1 MLTRVEIHVWKE
13 QAGRDEGTKKGWW
26 SSSEQTGDAHP
37 EDEIGSIEALRE
49 IRPEQAQDSV
59 DGNADFVMKSILELW
74 CVPESCEARVG
85 DPGSTVT
92 SIDRKPDRAPHECIQ
107 AEPFE
112 GDGTKV
118 MFPGESEDV
127 FAFVGVRDERTECA
141 GVVPSVE
148 TDVEDGKSL
157 PGEVPARV

>member
-1 MLTRVEIHVWKE
+1 MTRVEIHVWKE

-37 EDEIGSIEALRE
+37 EDEIGSIESA
-49 IRPEQAQDSV
+49 
-59 DGNADFVMKSILELW
+59 
-74 CVPESCEARVG
+74 EARVG
-85 DPGSTVT
+85 DPGSSVT
-92 SIDRKPDRAPHECIQ
+92 SIDRKPDRALHECIQ